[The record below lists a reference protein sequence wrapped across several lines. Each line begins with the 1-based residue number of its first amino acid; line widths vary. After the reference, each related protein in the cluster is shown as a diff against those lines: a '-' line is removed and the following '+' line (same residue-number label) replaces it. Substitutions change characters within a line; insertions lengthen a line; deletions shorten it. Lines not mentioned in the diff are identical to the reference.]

1 MNIRM
6 NTAAYATALLM
17 SASGANAQTASI
29 AVTNAGPAGG
39 LGNAGN
45 STQTGS
51 FTETFTARS
60 LSWSGTLTSAPNAF
74 FFEEDVFASIQGPN
88 GIGYTGPIAGE
99 QGIVLGATPFSGWTS
114 DFAPASIE
122 GDWSFEAFT
131 PNTFPG
137 STNWSISSA
146 EFGFNQALFPDAT
159 SIGIGTARVDN
170 IVEGEI
176 LWYSVDHTGGAI
188 EFSTAGS
195 SIFELD
201 GVIQTDDTLIA
212 LFDSSGVLVDFN
224 DDGSNDFTSLLSFAD
239 LAAGDYRLA
248 VTGSTLGTRVG
259 QQFIS
264 TSHDGVGSINL
275 AVTVPA
281 PITALPIAAASVLGS
296 RRRRHATSSPIHSS

>member
-1 MNIRM
+1 MH
-6 NTAAYATALLM
+6 TAVCSTALLIA
-17 SASGANAQTASI
+17 ASGANAQTASI

-39 LGNAGN
+39 LGSAGN

-114 DFAPASIE
+114 
-122 GDWSFEAFT
+122 AFT

-176 LWYSVDHTGGAI
+176 LWYSVDHAGGAI

-201 GVIQTDDTLIA
+201 GGIQTDDTLIA
-212 LFDSSGVLVDFN
+212 LFDSSGLLVDFN
-224 DDGSNDFTSLLSFAD
+224 DDGSDDFTSLLSFAD